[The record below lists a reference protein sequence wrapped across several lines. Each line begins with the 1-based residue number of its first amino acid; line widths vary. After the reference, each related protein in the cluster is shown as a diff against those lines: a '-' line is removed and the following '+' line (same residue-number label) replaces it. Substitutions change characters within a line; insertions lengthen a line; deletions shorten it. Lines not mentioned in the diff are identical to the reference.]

1 MSIFSK
7 KPKNNTYDDNYDND
21 FYRGHEDDSDVVGE
35 DDDNDLI
42 PPVPAP
48 QKKSVPTSGGWK
60 VVKPH
65 SAQDGLTI
73 ADYLVHGYTVVM
85 NIESLD
91 REITMR
97 LIVFLQGAVHVL
109 GGELR
114 HVSTST
120 FVISPRK
127 GEITDDGDLAG
138 NAESDE
144 YR

>member
-1 MSIFSK
+1 
-7 KPKNNTYDDNYDND
+7 
-21 FYRGHEDDSDVVGE
+21 
-35 DDDNDLI
+35 
-42 PPVPAP
+42 
-48 QKKSVPTSGGWK
+48 
-60 VVKPH
+60 
-65 SAQDGLTI
+65 
-73 ADYLVHGYTVVM
+73 
-85 NIESLD
+85 
-91 REITMR
+91 
-97 LIVFLQGAVHVL
+97 VL